1 MPLSLCTRT
10 GKHNFTRGLFIG
22 LTFGMGVTDRIA
34 RHRGCTSRPSETRKK
49 NKNARDGDA
58 IGFSVFQ
65 GSGNLLSLEQTG
77 LQLYRFLRYNRNQCC
92 HSRFKVINGSAIR
105 GVGTRNT
112 GIASGYTLKRR
123 AFLVSR
129 VSKISDKKSANRTY
143 AILTAARSVR

>member
-1 MPLSLCTRT
+1 MLLSERT
-10 GKHNFTRGLFIG
+10 QTSAHDFTRRLFIG
-22 LTFGMGVTDRIA
+22 LIFGTGVTDRIA

-49 NKNARDGDA
+49 NRNARDGDK
-58 IGFSVFQ
+58 IRFGILQ
-65 GSGNLLSLEQTG
+65 GSGNLLSLEQPS
-77 LQLYRFLRYNRNQCC
+77 LQLYQFLRYNRNQCC